1 MANTYMPIT
10 LKMKNRATLV
20 VGGGPVALRKV
31 DTLLDY
37 DTSITVI
44 APEAHE
50 KLEYYAKGG
59 HITLEKRPYRPPEA
73 ASFDLVIAATDDTE
87 LNRQITADCRGA
99 GVLVN
104 VVDDPAYCDFIFPA
118 VVRRDCLTAAI
129 ATDGKAPFVAG
140 HLRIILGN
148 IFPEHWTQLMRY
160 ATAFRKQVQERWGDD
175 SEKKQNC
182 YTSFLE
188 ADWKTMLKEKDK
200 DAIEWKLAAMVDG
213 SDT

>member
-10 LKMKNRATLV
+10 LKVKERSTLV
-20 VGGGPVALRKV
+20 VGGGAVALRKV

-37 DTSITVI
+37 DTPVTVI

-50 KLEYYAKGG
+50 KLEYYANSGR
-59 HITLEKRPYRPPEA
+59 ITLERRSYKSPEA
-73 ASFDLVIAATDDTE
+73 AAFGLVIAATDDTE
-87 LNRQITADCRGA
+87 LNRQVSADCRGA

-104 VVDDPAYCDFIFPA
+104 VADDPEYCDFIFPA

-148 IFPEHWTQLMRY
+148 IFPEHWIQLMRY
-160 ATAFRKQVQERWGDD
+160 AAVFRKQVQIRWGDD
-175 SEKKQNC
+175 TEKKQYC
-182 YTSFLE
+182 YTRFLE
-188 ADWKTMLKEKDK
+188 ADWKTLLKEKDQ
-200 DAIEWKLAAMVDG
+200 DAIDWELARMLGGNTD
-213 SDT
+213 

>member
-1 MANTYMPIT
+1 MANSYMPIT
-10 LKMKNRATLV
+10 LAVKGRPTLV
-20 VGGGPVALRKV
+20 VGGGAVALRKV

-50 KLEYYAKGG
+50 KLEYYANGG
-59 HITLEKRPYRPPEA
+59 RITLEKRDYRSPEA
-73 ASFDLVIAATDDTE
+73 AAFGLVIAATDDTT
-87 LNRQITADCRGA
+87 LNRQISADCRGA

-129 ATDGKAPFVAG
+129 STDGKAPFIAG

-148 IFPEHWTQLMRY
+148 VFPEHWNELMRY
-160 ATAFRKQVQERWGDD
+160 AAAFRKQVQERWGDD
-175 SEKKQNC
+175 TEKKQYC

-188 ADWKTMLKEKDK
+188 ADWKTLLKEKNK
-200 DAIEWKLAAMVDG
+200 EAIEQELAVMLGDG
-213 SDT
+213 T

>member
-1 MANTYMPIT
+1 MPNTYMPIT
-10 LKMKNRATLV
+10 LAVKKRPALV
-20 VGGGPVALRKV
+20 VGGGAVALRKV
-31 DTLLDY
+31 ETLLDY

-44 APEAHE
+44 APEVHE
-50 KLEYYAKGG
+50 KLEYYASGG
-59 HITLEKRPYRPPEA
+59 RITLEKRDYRSPEA
-73 ASFDLVIAATDDTE
+73 AAFGLVVAATDDTG
-87 LNRQITADCRGA
+87 LNRQISADCRGA

-148 IFPEHWTQLMRY
+148 IFPEHWNELMRY
-160 ATAFRKQVQERWGDD
+160 AAAFRKQVQERWPADT
-175 SEKKQNC
+175 EKKQNC

-188 ADWKTMLKEKDK
+188 ADWKTLLKEKDK
-200 DAIEWKLAAMVDG
+200 DAIERELAAMLGDG
-213 SDT
+213 E